1 MYIMRQTCCRLG
13 RDAVSTNL
21 LASSFIPNSIMTKT
35 KLIEEIARG
44 TGLSKQETEAV
55 LSGFTETVKEA
66 LSNGEPVDIRGFG
79 SFRVQERAARNA
91 RNLATGEIMRV
102 EAKKVPV
109 FKPSREFKDRV
120 MTRNRE

>member
-1 MYIMRQTCCRLG
+1 MCELRVKLVAGLEETAFNRLI
-13 RDAVSTNL
+13 RIIVHTH
-21 LASSFIPNSIMTKT
+21 SFMTKT
-35 KLIEEIARG
+35 ELIEIIARG
-44 TGLSKQETEAV
+44 TGLTKQETGAV

-66 LSNGEPVDIRGFG
+66 LSRSEPVDIRGFG

-120 MTRNRE
+120 LTHDRE

>member
-1 MYIMRQTCCRLG
+1 
-13 RDAVSTNL
+13 
-21 LASSFIPNSIMTKT
+21 MTKT
-35 KLIEEIARG
+35 KLIEVVARG
-44 TGLSKQETEAV
+44 TGLTKQETEAT
-55 LSGFTETVKEA
+55 LSGFAETIKDT

-120 MTRNRE
+120 MNQNRE